1 MLACPAEAGADPTC
15 LPNGLRSAALTP
27 WECPAGWRYD
37 AERGCLP
44 TIRTNCPESTGPL
57 PDGSCTATG
66 IETCPDAPYAS
77 IPEGA
82 DLSRVVYVDDDA
94 AEGGDGSRERP
105 FNDLSPVL
113 NNALEGT
120 TVLLAAGRYPLQA
133 EVHTRVMIRGVCAP
147 RVLLVPADSP
157 PAESMIFS
165 LGAVAHVTLEH
176 LSARIEGQQLI
187 GVEDGARA
195 TLRSVIGHGERRSLV
210 GMVRAR
216 ADLEEVVFSAG
227 PPQRGLWWA
236 AVYARSSEVRMRRVS
251 ALGSGALLG
260 RLLDGGSAMI
270 EDVAAVGVQEGIN
283 ADPAGNV
290 DAARVY
296 VSGESGHGIWHLNGA
311 GTYRDVVL
319 DGLAARFAVGARITA
334 TRMSVRRG
342 GLEVYEPGTE
352 VTITDLAM
360 TEVATRSDRGGNCAA
375 VERTARLNIRRGR
388 FHRCNELSVYGT
400 TGGSLDLEDVLF
412 KDSRPSAQGF
422 LGVALSQS
430 LGGESRIRRAVIDH
444 AGMTGLAS
452 VHLSPSLAQS
462 LPWEMWTAPPVAL
475 ALRTPSRI
483 VAQDVAI
490 VNGESVPSMPSA
502 GMFTGAHST
511 IEGER
516 IAILHQV
523 GVGILAGD
531 SGFDRQYLLELVA
544 SGATRFAGLLPPF
557 IDGPSTMRVRELF
570 VGGVRP
576 WRILFDPTT
585 RLSQPDFVAAYGAYV
600 SPRCALDLTNGYF
613 DGATSTENALVSQGE
628 LTARG
633 GVVTGTSRCAATRN
647 SLTGG
652 TVALDGVR
660 VQGNGRDE
668 TCVDDA
674 IPSLRI
680 PMSPN

>member
-1 MLACPAEAGADPTC
+1 M
-15 LPNGLRSAALTP
+15 
-27 WECPAGWRYD
+27 
-37 AERGCLP
+37 
-44 TIRTNCPESTGPL
+44 NCPEGTGPL

-82 DLSRVVYVDDDA
+82 DPSRVVYVDDDA
-94 AEGGDGSRERP
+94 AEGGDGSRDRP

-113 NNALEGT
+113 NEALEGT
-120 TVLLAAGRYPLQA
+120 TVLLAAGRYPVQA
-133 EVHTRVMIRGVCAP
+133 EVRRAVTVRGVCAP
-147 RVLLVPADSP
+147 RVLLVPRDP
-157 PAESMIFS
+157 HESRELI
-165 LGAVAHVTLEH
+165 LALQVDANL
-176 LSARIEGQQLI
+176 RIENLSSNTVSLPLVNVI
-187 GVEDGARA
+187 DGARV
-195 TLRSVIGHGERRSLV
+195 TLRGVVAHAERDSLV
-210 GMVRAR
+210 GGSDSRIDMDNVF
-216 ADLEEVVFSAG
+216 FSADFAQHG
-227 PPQRGLWWA
+227 YWWA
-236 AVYARSSEVRMRRVS
+236 AAYARTSEVHMRRVS
-251 ALGSGALLG
+251 VSGRGATLA
-260 RLLDGGSAMI
+260 RFYGGVTATI
-270 EDVAAVGVQEGIN
+270 EDVAAVGVRDGIS

-296 VSGESGHGIWHLNGA
+296 VSGESGHGIWHINGV

-319 DGLAARFAVGARITA
+319 DGLAARLAVGAQITA
-334 TRMSVRRG
+334 TRLSVRRG
-342 GLEVYEPGTE
+342 GLEVYDPGTE

-375 VERTARLNIRRGR
+375 VERTARLNLRRGR

-400 TGGSLDLEDVLF
+400 TGGSVDLEDVLF

-422 LGVALSQS
+422 LGVALSQA

-444 AGMTGLAS
+444 AGMTALAS
-452 VHLSPSLAQS
+452 VHLSPSLARS

-502 GMFTGAHST
+502 GVFTGAHST
-511 IEGER
+511 FEGER

-557 IDGPSTMRVRELF
+557 IDGPSTMHMRELY

-600 SPRCALDLTNGYF
+600 SPRCALDLTNAYF
-613 DGATSTENALVSQGE
+613 DGASSTQNALVSQGE

-633 GVVTGTSRCAATRN
+633 GVLTGTSRCAATRN

-652 TVALDGVR
+652 TVVLEGVR